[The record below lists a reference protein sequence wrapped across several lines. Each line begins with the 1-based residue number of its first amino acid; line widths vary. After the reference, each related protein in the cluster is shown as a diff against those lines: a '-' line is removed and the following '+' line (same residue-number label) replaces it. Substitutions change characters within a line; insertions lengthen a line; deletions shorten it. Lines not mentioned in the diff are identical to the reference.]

1 MRLVVKIVM
10 CYRGYGLPISEMI
23 SEGNIGLI
31 QAVNRFEPQKVF
43 EARRLTEEPITL
55 KELADEFGVSRE
67 RVRQIDVTSFVKV
80 PEDGQEP
87 R

>member
-1 MRLVVKIVM
+1 M

-23 SEGNIGLI
+23 SEGNLGLI